1 MLKRYLPMMTWLLV
15 LLPIPQAV
23 AAVPSRLEKA
33 TFAGGCFW
41 CMEAPFEAL
50 DGVVDV
56 VSGFSGGE
64 EAEPS
69 YEQVASGRTSH
80 LEAVQITY
88 DPNRLDYATLL
99 EIFWRQINPTDDG
112 GQFVDRGDHYR
123 SAVFFHNDGQRQA
136 AERSLQRLNDSG
148 RYDQPIVTEIRP
160 YKAFYPAED
169 YHQGFYKRSTSRYAS
184 YRYYSGRDQY
194 LDEVWGTERQV
205 IPSNKEKQTVP
216 TWEQRQEQF
225 VKPDEATLTQ
235 QLTPLQYQVTQHE
248 GTERPFDN
256 PYNDQKK
263 PGLYVDIVSGE
274 PLFSSRHKFDSGT
287 GWPSFYRPVTEDA
300 LVEKKDRKLFI
311 VRIEVRSR
319 LADSHL
325 GHVFED
331 GPPPT
336 GLRYCINS
344 AALRFIPLEEMA
356 EQGYGDWIDL
366 VAPES
371 RPTTD

>member
-15 LLPIPQAV
+15 LLPIPQAM
-23 AAVPSRLEKA
+23 AAVPARLEKA

-64 EAEPS
+64 ETEPS

-88 DPNRLDYATLL
+88 DPNRVDYATLL

-123 SAVFFHNDGQRQA
+123 SAIFFHNDGQRQA
-136 AERSLQRLNDSG
+136 AELSLQRLNDSG

-169 YHQGFYKRSTSRYAS
+169 YHQDFYKRSNSRYAS

-194 LDEVWGTERQV
+194 LDQVWGTERQV
-205 IPSNKEKQTVP
+205 IPTNKEKQTVP

-225 VKPDEATLTQ
+225 VKPDEATLKQ
-235 QLTPLQYQVTQHE
+235 QLSPLQYQVTQHE

-287 GWPSFYRPVTEDA
+287 GWPSFYQPVTEDA
-300 LVEKKDRKLFI
+300 LMEKKDRKLFI

-344 AALRFIPLEEMA
+344 AALRFIPLEEMV
-356 EQGYGDWIDL
+356 EQGYGDWVDL
-366 VAPES
+366 VKPEA
-371 RPTTD
+371 RATD

>member
-1 MLKRYLPMMTWLLV
+1 MLKRYVSILTWLLV
-15 LLPIPQAV
+15 LLPLPQAAV
-23 AAVPSRLEKA
+23 ALPSRLEKA

-50 DGVVDV
+50 DGVVEV

-64 EAEPS
+64 EENPT
-69 YEQVASGRTSH
+69 YEQVASGHTRH

-88 DPNRLDYATLL
+88 DPAKVDYATLL
-99 EIFWRQINPTDDG
+99 EIYWRQIDPTDDG
-112 GQFVDRGDHYR
+112 GQFVDRGHHYR
-123 SAVFFHNDGQRQA
+123 SAIFYHTDAQRQQ
-136 AERSLQRLNDSG
+136 AEASRNRLNASG
-148 RYDQPIVTEIRP
+148 RYSQPIVTAIRR
-160 YKAFYPAED
+160 YDAFYPAED
-169 YHQGFYKRSTSRYAS
+169 DHQDFHKRSARRYTT
-184 YRYYSGRDQY
+184 YRHYSGRDQY
-194 LDEVWGTERQV
+194 LDQVWGTERQMT
-205 IPSNKEKQTVP
+205 QTTDNNTQMN
-216 TWEQRQEQF
+216 TWEQRRQTFHQ
-225 VKPDEATLTQ
+225 PDDATLKQ

-248 GTERPFDN
+248 DTERPFDN
-256 PYNDQKK
+256 PYNDEKRA
-263 PGLYVDIVSGE
+263 GLYVDIVSGE

-311 VRIEVRSR
+311 VRTEVRSR

-344 AALRFIPLEEMA
+344 AALRFIPLETMA
-356 EQGYGDWIDL
+356 EEGYAAWIDR
-366 VAPES
+366 VEPDAAP
-371 RPTTD
+371 